1 MLLRG
6 SEDDKQ
12 MLLQLLERASFKL
25 ENCELRVGA
34 GVVGGAMVVADV
46 VRLRRAGDGDP
57 GLSVLAAE
65 EAGPGGGLEAVVMQ
79 A

>member
-1 MLLRG
+1 
-6 SEDDKQ
+6 
-12 MLLQLLERASFKL
+12 
-25 ENCELRVGA
+25 LRVGDEI
-34 GVVGGAMVVADV
+34 GVVGGAMVADG